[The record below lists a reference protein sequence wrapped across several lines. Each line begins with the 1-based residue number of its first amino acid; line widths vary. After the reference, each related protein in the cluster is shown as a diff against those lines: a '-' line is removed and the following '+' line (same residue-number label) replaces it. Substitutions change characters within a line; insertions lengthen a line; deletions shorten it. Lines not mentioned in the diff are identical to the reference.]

1 MDATNVPEIKS
12 PATPE
17 STPEKSKNLWLAI
30 FFGLIFGFLLQKG
43 GAAKYNVLLGVLL
56 LEDFTVVKLMV
67 SAIIVGMLGVFPLV
81 ALGKAKLN
89 LKPTKIGANIIGGLI
104 FGVGFALM
112 AYCPGT
118 GAAALGQGNW
128 DAIFGIIGLMA
139 GSYIY
144 AEISGALERTVK
156 KWGDYGKI
164 TLPDVIHIPR
174 AVVVP
179 VVAMFLVGVLFLLQ
193 KYTGAR

>member
-1 MDATNVPEIKS
+1 MATDTNAETPQQES
-12 PATPE
+12 PKT
-17 STPEKSKNLWLAI
+17 KNLLLAV
-30 FFGLIFGFLLQKG
+30 FFGLVFGFLLQKG
-43 GAAKYNVLLGVLL
+43 GAAKYNVLIGILL
-56 LEDFTVVKLMV
+56 LEDFTVVKLML
-67 SAIIVGMLGVFPLV
+67 SAIVVGMLGVFTLV
-81 ALGKAKLN
+81 ALGKAKLS

-104 FGVGFALM
+104 FGAGFALL

-144 AEISGALERTVK
+144 AELSGTLERTVK

-164 TLPDVIHIPR
+164 TLSDVIPVPR
-174 AVVVP
+174 AALVP
-179 VVAMFLVGVLFLLQ
+179 IVAMILVSVLVVLQ
-193 KYTGAR
+193 KYTGPR